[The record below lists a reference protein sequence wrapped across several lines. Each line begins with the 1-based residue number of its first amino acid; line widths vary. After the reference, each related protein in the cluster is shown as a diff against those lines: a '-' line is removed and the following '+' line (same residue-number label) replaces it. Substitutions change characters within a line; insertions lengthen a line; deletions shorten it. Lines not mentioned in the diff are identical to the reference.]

1 MATVLDAHCAGD
13 RTVRGVGSPVLLLPG
28 WCAASS
34 GWGALLPR
42 LEAAHSVITVDDR
55 RALRVPDARRTR
67 RIVAMVDDAVAVL
80 DEAGASAAHVVG
92 NSLGGLVA
100 QALACW
106 HPERVLSLV
115 LLSTSLGT
123 PSIPSSPVLLMDGL
137 RRLVRTRDRGGR
149 PVEERRLSVRH
160 GAQLLAALGWCG
172 LRSLPQVRARTL
184 VIHGSR
190 DRVVPLT
197 NARLMANLVPGA
209 QLLVIDGAGHLILT
223 DAPGK
228 DAYPISGFTWLLV
241 YKDQPDAQKG
251 DALVRF
257 LWWAIHDGQK
267 MAAALDYAP
276 LPAPLVRKVEAT
288 LKSITVQGKAVLA
301 ERK

>member
-42 LEAAHSVITVDDR
+42 LEAAHSVIT
-55 RALRVPDARRTR
+55 ARRTR
-67 RIVAMVDDAVAVL
+67 RIVAMVDDALAVL

-223 DAPGK
+223 DAPEQVADG
-228 DAYPISGFTWLLV
+228 IIE
-241 YKDQPDAQKG
+241 
-251 DALVRF
+251 F
-257 LWWAIHDGQK
+257 LAGPPVWRDGL
-267 MAAALDYAP
+267 MGMLGLSRA
-276 LPAPLVRKVEAT
+276 
-288 LKSITVQGKAVLA
+288 S
-301 ERK
+301 

>member
-55 RALRVPDARRTR
+55 RALRVPHARRTR

-115 LLSTSLGT
+115 LLSTSPGT

-137 RRLVRTRDRGGR
+137 RRLVRTMDRGGG

-223 DAPGK
+223 DAPEQVADG
-228 DAYPISGFTWLLV
+228 ITE
-241 YKDQPDAQKG
+241 
-251 DALVRF
+251 F
-257 LWWAIHDGQK
+257 LAGPPVWRDGL
-267 MAAALDYAP
+267 MGMLELSRA
-276 LPAPLVRKVEAT
+276 
-288 LKSITVQGKAVLA
+288 S
-301 ERK
+301 